1 MSASDLQ
8 ALVAAR
14 SLAVVGL
21 GLNTGL
27 MLSIP
32 ALSIPALK
40 ATTSLTAQQRLTLW
54 SNLYEKGKAV
64 MVKLQP
70 TLTLLL
76 AYASYAAAR
85 PVDYL
90 PANTVA
96 RYRKPILA
104 VASAL
109 TISIVGFTGVAIM
122 PLNKRMQKME
132 REASVASTAQADS
145 LIGQWSR
152 LHAVRIALGSTA
164 FALADRDLRL
174 TYTNRRAL
182 APELDDG
189 TTSTALALLGSSR
202 WLDDFLFSWS
212 NFDGEGGD
220 GRVESRYGGKKKDV
234 KGKDEAIGQDVD
246 DGVGAK
252 TPQDPSPFAPAP
264 GADSSASARS
274 PARRR
279 RSRRAKGKAVDAN
292 AANAVPGFEQGDA
305 APFHHSSRV
314 RDNVSCVRS
323 S

>member
-132 REASVASTAQADS
+132 REASGFVLLFLPFLVAVLTGLPPVASTAQADS

-164 FALADRDLRL
+164 FALAVSEL
-174 TYTNRRAL
+174 AL
-182 APELDDG
+182 A
-189 TTSTALALLGSSR
+189 
-202 WLDDFLFSWS
+202 
-212 NFDGEGGD
+212 
-220 GRVESRYGGKKKDV
+220 
-234 KGKDEAIGQDVD
+234 
-246 DGVGAK
+246 
-252 TPQDPSPFAPAP
+252 
-264 GADSSASARS
+264 
-274 PARRR
+274 
-279 RSRRAKGKAVDAN
+279 
-292 AANAVPGFEQGDA
+292 
-305 APFHHSSRV
+305 
-314 RDNVSCVRS
+314 
-323 S
+323 